1 MANGQIGLKGL
12 FKPPFAQ
19 KALDGQVQN
28 MNKLMTTIKRLL
40 RTEKA
45 RQYAAAV
52 VMAGLFSPLAISG
65 APMILAEDRNNN
77 DITLLALEATTNPNK
92 LVIED
97 EEADTFLQNGIFI
110 QANCLP
116 GTFCLNDNQVLT
128 IKSNLKQVIVTA
140 YSSTRDQ
147 TDRSPFITAN
157 GTYVYDGVMACN
169 FLPFGTKVKL
179 PEIYGDKIFTVEDRM
194 ARKNSHKMDIWMP
207 SYSAAMQF
215 GVKRLAIE
223 ILE

>member
-1 MANGQIGLKGL
+1 
-12 FKPPFAQ
+12 
-19 KALDGQVQN
+19 
-28 MNKLMTTIKRLL
+28 MNKLMTTIKRLF

-45 RQYAAAV
+45 RQYTVAV
-52 VMAGLFSPLAISG
+52 VMIGLFSPLVISG
-65 APMILAEDRNNN
+65 APMTLAEDRDNN
-77 DITLLALEATTNPNK
+77 DIALLALEATVNPNK

-97 EEADTFLQNGIFI
+97 DEANIFLQNGIFI
-110 QANCLP
+110 QVNCFP
-116 GTFCLNDNQVLT
+116 GTFCLDDDQVLT

-140 YSSTRDQ
+140 YSSTPDQ

-194 ARKNSHKMDIWMP
+194 AKKNSHKMDVWMP
-207 SYSAAMQF
+207 SYATAMQF
-215 GVKRLAIE
+215 GVKRLAVE